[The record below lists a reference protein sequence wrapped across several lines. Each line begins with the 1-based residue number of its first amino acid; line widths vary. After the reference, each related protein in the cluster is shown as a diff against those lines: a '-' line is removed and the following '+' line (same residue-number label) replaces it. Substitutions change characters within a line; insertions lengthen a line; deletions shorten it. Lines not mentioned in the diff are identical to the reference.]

1 MFQPNFQITNKLLDS
16 ISKASAIREVIINAP
31 ILPAKEASL
40 KYAVVLANAHAS
52 TSIEGN
58 TLTIDDVNKLAEG
71 GEVLKTRKEKQEV
84 LNYLSALDD
93 LENWSPNGILDTKHL
108 LRCHQQITKD
118 VLDNKNW
125 EGQLRH
131 HKVIVGN
138 QKTGEIAFIPP
149 QWEEVPQMIEQF
161 LFWLNAKKDIH
172 PIIESGITHYQL
184 AKIHPF
190 YDGNGRVARFAAY
203 WTLVKRKFDERRVL
217 NPDEYYNKD
226 RKNYY
231 EALKTVDPQTQDMT
245 RWLEYF
251 AQGIAV
257 SAQEVK
263 QKVWE
268 LSDGARGKYQTARRQ
283 TELTPRQSKIVA
295 YINQHDSIAN
305 SQTQKL
311 LGVSRQMATKELANL
326 VDTKLIKKL
335 GSFKDARYKLLHF

>member
-1 MFQPNFQITNKLLDS
+1 MFHPNFQITNKLLDS
-16 ISKASAIREVIINAP
+16 ISKASAIREVIMNAP
-31 ILPAKEASL
+31 MLPAKEASL
-40 KYAVVLANAHAS
+40 KYAAVLANAHAS

-84 LNYLSALDD
+84 LNYLSALDN
-93 LENWSPNGILDTKHL
+93 LENWSSDGILNIEHL

-118 VLDNKNW
+118 VLDNKGW
-125 EGQLRH
+125 EGVLRR

-149 QWEEVPQMIEQF
+149 RWEEVPQMIEKF
-161 LFWLNAKKDIH
+161 FIWLNTKKDIH

-203 WTLVKRKFDERRVL
+203 WILAKRQFDERRIL

-251 AQGIAV
+251 AQGIVV
-257 SAQEVK
+257 SAEEVK
-263 QKVWE
+263 QKILE
-268 LSDGARGKYQTARRQ
+268 FSGNARGKYQATRRQ
-283 TELTPRQSKIVA
+283 TELSPRQAKIIA

-305 SQTQKL
+305 IQTQKL
-311 LGVSRQMATKELANL
+311 IGVSRQMATKELANL
-326 VDTKLIKKL
+326 VEMKLIKKL
-335 GSFKDARYKLLHF
+335 GSFKDARYKIKS

>member
-1 MFQPNFQITNKLLDS
+1 MFSPNFQITNKLLDS
-16 ISKASAIREVIINAP
+16 ISKASATREVIMNAP
-31 ILPAKEASL
+31 MLPAKEASL
-40 KYAVVLANAHAS
+40 KYAAVLANAHAS

-84 LNYLSALDD
+84 LNYLSALDN
-93 LENWSPNGILDTKHL
+93 LENLSSDGIFNTEHL
-108 LRCHQQITKD
+108 LRCHKQITKD
-118 VLDNKNW
+118 VLDNKDW
-125 EGQLRH
+125 EGVLRR

-149 QWEEVPQMIEQF
+149 RWEEAPQMIEKF
-161 LFWLNAKKDIH
+161 FIWLNAKKDIH

-203 WTLVKRKFDERRVL
+203 WTLVKRKFDERRIL

-245 RWLEYF
+245 QWLEYF

-257 SAQEVK
+257 SAEEVK
-263 QKVWE
+263 QKILE
-268 LSDGARGKYQTARRQ
+268 LSDGARGKYRMARGQ
-283 TELTPRQSKIVA
+283 TELSPRQAKIIA
-295 YINQHDSIAN
+295 YINRHESIAN
-305 SQTQKL
+305 IQTQKL

-326 VDTKLIKKL
+326 VDMKLIKKL
-335 GSFKDARYKLLHF
+335 GSFKDARYKIKG

>member
-1 MFQPNFQITNKLLDS
+1 L
-16 ISKASAIREVIINAP
+16 
-31 ILPAKEASL
+31 
-40 KYAVVLANAHAS
+40 
-52 TSIEGN
+52 
-58 TLTIDDVNKLAEG
+58 
-71 GEVLKTRKEKQEV
+71 
-84 LNYLSALDD
+84 
-93 LENWSPNGILDTKHL
+93 
-108 LRCHQQITKD
+108 
-118 VLDNKNW
+118 NKNN
-125 EGQLRH
+125 EISPFELR
-131 HKVIVGN
+131 KRDRR
-138 QKTGEIAFIPP
+138 TRPTPP
-149 QWEEVPQMIEQF
+149 F
-161 LFWLNAKKDIH
+161 GFYSL
-172 PIIESGITHYQL
+172 SG
-184 AKIHPF
+184 
-190 YDGNGRVARFAAY
+190 
-203 WTLVKRKFDERRVL
+203 RRGK
-217 NPDEYYNKD
+217 NRRAKD